1 MTCKKYRNKLK
12 RYYLKQGLEFKVACY
27 AAKHGLYLALK
38 HYGWL
43 YVGAEQNTSA
53 NRFLYVKEID
63 NNKHHYIMTEEVET
77 DFGVIDEVLS
87 YGIEKGNAKEILVE
101 LRKSDQYYS
110 TDDSWK
116 D

>member
-1 MTCKKYRNKLK
+1 MTSKKYRNKLK
-12 RYYLKQGLEFKVACY
+12 RYYLKQGLEFKIACY
-27 AAKHGLYLALK
+27 AAKHGLHLALK

-53 NRFLYVKEID
+53 NRFLYVKQA
-63 NNKHHYIMTEEVET
+63 NNNMYHYIVTEEVENE
-77 DFGVIDEVLS
+77 FNIVDEVLD
-87 YGIEKGNAKEILVE
+87 YGFEKGNAKEILVE
-101 LRKSDQYYS
+101 LRRKDVYYS

>member
-12 RYYLKQGLEFKVACY
+12 RYYLKQGLEFKIACY
-27 AAKHGLYLALK
+27 AAKRGLHLALK

-43 YVGAEQNTSA
+43 YVGAEQNTTA
-53 NRFLYVKEID
+53 NRFLYVKQAD
-63 NNKHHYIMTEEVET
+63 NNTYHYIMTEEVET

-87 YGIEKGNAKEILVE
+87 FGTEKGHAREVLVE
-101 LRKSDQYYS
+101 LRRTDQYYS
-110 TDDSWK
+110 TDNSYK